1 MSKVPQKL
9 NRKKSEIYKD
19 APIAKF
25 GERKPDFSTMGRK
38 IKNPHKKF
46 REVVCVEACRTP
58 YGRAGGA
65 LKDFSAME
73 LGALAVQEVLRRTQ
87 GKVKPG
93 DVDYIFNFPL

>member
-1 MSKVPQKL
+1 MSKVVQKL
-9 NRKKSEIYKD
+9 DKKRSEIYEN
-19 APIAKF
+19 APIAEF
-25 GERKPDFSTMGRK
+25 GKRKPDFSTMGRK

-73 LGALAVQEVLRRTQ
+73 LGALAIKEVLRRTE
-87 GKVKPG
+87 G
-93 DVDYIFNFPL
+93 